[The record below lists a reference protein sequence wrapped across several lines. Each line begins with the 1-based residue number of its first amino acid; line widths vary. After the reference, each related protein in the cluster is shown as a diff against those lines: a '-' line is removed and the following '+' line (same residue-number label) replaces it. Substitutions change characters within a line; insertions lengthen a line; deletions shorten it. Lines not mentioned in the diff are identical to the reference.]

1 MSEKKL
7 PQLTLVVP
15 CFNEEAVVSSSAETL
30 DAILSQLIVEQQV
43 APDSKILFVD
53 DGSRDQTW
61 SLICRLQASNSHLT
75 GLRFSRNFGQEAAL
89 MAGLQ
94 TAAPYADL
102 TITID
107 ADLQDNS
114 FLIPNM
120 VQQAADGFDIVY
132 GVRNDRSSDTWF
144 KRNSAKCFYHLMARL
159 GVPLIINHAD
169 YRLLSRRALAA
180 LLQYHESNPFLR
192 GIVPQL
198 GFASTKLYYQRRPR
212 LAGQSKYSLRKM
224 LKLALDGLFSSSTAP
239 IHAVL
244 WAGGAICL
252 GAVGLLIW
260 LLTQHQSLTEGT
272 LMLTSLWFLGGCQL
286 IAIGTIGEFVGR
298 TFFQAKHRP
307 RFIIQTDTYSQTFAT
322 NTKSLGHTLSD

>member
-15 CFNEEAVVSSSAETL
+15 CFNEEAVLSSSAQTL
-30 DAILSQLIVEQQV
+30 DAILSQLILEQQV
-43 APDSKILFVD
+43 ATNSKILFVD

-61 SLICRLQASNSHLT
+61 PLIRRLQATNPHLT

-107 ADLQDNS
+107 ADLQDNP

-132 GVRNDRSSDTWF
+132 GVRSDRSSDTWF
-144 KRNSAKCFYHLMARL
+144 KRNSAKLFYHLMGHL
-159 GVPLIINHAD
+159 GVHLVNNHAD
-169 YRLLSRRALAA
+169 YRLLSRRAVTA
-180 LLQYHESNPFLR
+180 LLRYRESAPFLR

-212 LAGQSKYSLRKM
+212 MAGHSKYSCRKM
-224 LKLALDGLFSSSTAP
+224 LKLALDGLFAFSTVP
-239 IHAVL
+239 LHAIFG
-244 WAGGAICL
+244 AGVIACGV
-252 GAVGLLIW
+252 AVGLLIW
-260 LLTQHQSLTEGT
+260 TLSQHLASGPLLLA
-272 LMLTSLWFLGGCQL
+272 SLWFLGGCQL
-286 IAIGTIGEFVGR
+286 IATGTIGEYVGR
-298 TFFQAKHRP
+298 TLIQSKHRP
-307 RFIIQTDTYSQTFAT
+307 RFIIQTDTYSQAFTT
-322 NTKSLGHTLSD
+322 HTKSLGHTLSD